1 MKSIIASIGALA
13 AASQVAAHGYVS
25 SALIGGTNYTGYLPY
40 TDPYTSPT
48 PQRIIRA
55 IPGNGPVTDMSY
67 ADIQCNGWTD
77 GGVVGSSPAPLYA
90 TAAAGSTVTLQWTD
104 WPDSHIAVWFKVDEA
119 GLNLS
124 TNTWA
129 AIKLISDGNKYSFT
143 IPASLAPGQYI
154 IRHEIIA
161 LHSSY
166 TYPGAQSYPS
176 CIQVQVTGS
185 GSVTPSGSK
194 LVAFPGAYGSTTA
207 GLVWPL
213 WNPNNLQSGVAYPI
227 PGPSLYFGGSSASST
242 TTAKTSTTT
251 TKASTTTTSK
261 AASSTTT
268 TTTARTSTT
277 TTKASSTTTTTSKTT
292 TATGSSG
299 TAAAYAQCGGSG
311 WTGATVCVSGYTC
324 TYSNAYYSQ
333 ESMMVVSDEGRL
345 PKPMLDANQ
354 PQRRLGQETSSS
366 NSVGTFLSTTLS
378 PHVMGGAVHRVSL
391 ERAPDTASVS
401 GFSSSPSPLT
411 SSPPSTTQPV
421 PGTIDSPEAAA
432 PLPAAMASCA
442 QTPTETVYSTFLST
456 TGGVITIT
464 STQII
469 TGQPSTQTSF
479 STACIASATDGTC
492 NDFTTQTILT
502 TVPGDQTTSTI
513 LQTVTSDQILTQS
526 VPVQTLYAPCDD
538 TTSSTPTKTTKT
550 TPVNSPTPDRNT
562 PTPTPTPSSQS
573 LGQPTTIT
581 QIIIVTAPN
590 GQVTTSASLVT
601 QTPTLSAGTD
611 TKGKSAANAGLI
623 AGGVIGGFF
632 GLILLGGLIWFF
644 WKRRQTNW
652 DDIFDKDE
660 GYEDRSPHRRS
671 MNLLENEPKPY
682 EYGVV
687 GAHAAPGPPNSPGF
701 GPSHG
706 RTPSMAPLLLP
717 ASEVGVA
724 DHMRDGSTS
733 TRSSMRYS
741 VHQSSNNTLSSFSYP
756 PAQSPPFLQTNFGLP
771 QHQRPPSVSASSRNP
786 SQSSR
791 LSYQPT
797 PSPPTLAG
805 LNPGHNR
812 SVSAGQIIGQPRSP
826 PLSETSSS
834 HYSDQATVTSATT
847 SAAPSFSVQRKARPQ
862 SYGANAIASSSAAP
876 PAAAAAQS
884 LPSLQ
889 DQDVPPPAY
898 QPRPVSKRTS
908 DSIDAYVPSSIQGQ
922 RLALTNPDA
931 VGPSPGPSPAKA
943 LR

>member
-1 MKSIIASIGALA
+1 MESIIASIGALA

-25 SALIGGTNYTGYLPY
+25 SAIIGGTNYTGYLPY

-104 WPDSHIAVWFKVDEA
+104 WPDSHIAVWFKIDEA

-166 TYPGAQSYPS
+166 SYPGAQSYPS

-185 GSVTPSGSK
+185 GTVTPSGSK

-213 WNPNNLQSGVAYPI
+213 WNPNNAQSGVAYPI

-242 TTAKTSTTT
+242 TTAKSSTTT

-324 TYSNAYYSQ
+324 TYSNTYYSQ
-333 ESMMVVSDEGRL
+333 
-345 PKPMLDANQ
+345 
-354 PQRRLGQETSSS
+354 
-366 NSVGTFLSTTLS
+366 
-378 PHVMGGAVHRVSL
+378 
-391 ERAPDTASVS
+391 
-401 GFSSSPSPLT
+401 
-411 SSPPSTTQPV
+411 
-421 PGTIDSPEAAA
+421 TIDSPEAAV

-513 LQTVTSDQILTQS
+513 LQTVTSDQIVTQS

-538 TTSSTPTKTTKT
+538 TPSSTPTKTTKT
-550 TPVNSPTPDRNT
+550 TPVNSPTTDRNT
-562 PTPTPTPSSQS
+562 PTPTPTPTSQS

-590 GQVTTSASLVT
+590 GQVTTSASVVT

-797 PSPPTLAG
+797 LSPPTSAG

-834 HYSDQATVTSATT
+834 HYSDQATATSATT
-847 SAAPSFSVQRKARPQ
+847 SAAPSFSIQRKARPQ
-862 SYGANAIASSSAAP
+862 SYNASAMVSSSAAP
-876 PAAAAAQS
+876 PAAAAAPS
-884 LPSLQ
+884 VPSLQ
-889 DQDVPPPAY
+889 NQDDVPPPAY
-898 QPRPVSKRTS
+898 QPHPVPKRTS
-908 DSIDAYVPSSIQGQ
+908 DSIDAYVPPTMQGQ